1 MARLTGRIKIKKVL
15 DAARGD
21 KSTLRCPEC
30 GERFVVFG
38 DAPLEYLCWSWE
50 QDYEGGE
57 TYRKTPADVLRLT
70 QHEHDASSFINEDGD
85 PFLGEFFRGLGP
97 TMREPPEDVPDLSED
112 E

>member
-1 MARLTGRIKIKKVL
+1 MGRLRGRIKKVL
-15 DAARGD
+15 NAAAGE
-21 KSTLRCPEC
+21 KSTLTCPEC
-30 GERFVVFG
+30 GEKFTVYG

-50 QDYEGGE
+50 QDYEGE
-57 TYRKTPADVLRLT
+57 TYRKTPADILRLT